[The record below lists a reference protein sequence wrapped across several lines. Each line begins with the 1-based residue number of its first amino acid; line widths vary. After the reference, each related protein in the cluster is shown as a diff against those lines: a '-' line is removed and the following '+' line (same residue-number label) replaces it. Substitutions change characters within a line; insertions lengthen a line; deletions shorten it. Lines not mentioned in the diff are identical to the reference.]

1 MGGIAMTRETILK
14 KALEMANH
22 NIYCTSANMLMTEP
36 KAGFEAEFAEYHA
49 EAEVLR
55 AWLEELADPDKAARA
70 KLEQDIK
77 DAQDGDIEVIIERR
91 KEIKRL
97 QWELERIDEAI

>member
-1 MGGIAMTRETILK
+1 MHMTRETILK

-22 NIYCTSANMLMTEP
+22 NIYCTSANMLMTVP
-36 KAGFEAEFAEYHA
+36 KGGMEAEFAEYNA
-49 EAEVLR
+49 EAELLR